1 MSKLAID
8 GGPKVFANGVQT
20 APDWPPKYPETA
32 ELLKEIYFS
41 GHWSFYGQYELEFN
55 RRFAQYTG
63 ADSCHLMANGTV
75 TLEVA
80 LQALGI
86 GPGDEVIVPAVTWL
100 ATGIAPLYV
109 GATPVIVDIE
119 EDTLCLDPAKVEE
132 AITEKTKAIIPV
144 HLFGSMA
151 DMEKLTAIA
160 KKYDLKVIED
170 CAHAH
175 GGVWDGRHVGTLGD
189 AGSFSFQQSKIMSS
203 GEGGACIAMD
213 PVIGEKLGRLSHIGY
228 HNGAKQGEVAAPPP
242 MGLLSHNYRI
252 TEFQAAILLGQ
263 LKDLKE
269 STVLKDRNARKVAER
284 LNKIPGLQMQARGR
298 KADLQSYYQVI
309 YKLDERYLKEGYTVQ
324 NVIEALKAEGV
335 GAGRGSWGGK
345 AMYQMPLWNVP
356 EKDYR
361 IHSRETA
368 ERLLPALINTAAGFF
383 ACSDEEVDMYCRCF
397 EKVMEAYGR

>member
-8 GGPKVFANGVQT
+8 GGKKVFANGVQT

-32 ELLKEIYFS
+32 ELLKELYLHGS
-41 GHWSFYGQYELEFN
+41 WSFYGQYEQEFN
-55 RRFAQYTG
+55 SKFAQYTG

-80 LQALGI
+80 LQALGV

-119 EDTLCLDPAKVEE
+119 EDTLCLDPVKVEQ

-151 DMEKLTAIA
+151 DMEKIMAIA
-160 KKYDLKVIED
+160 RKYDIKVIED

-203 GEGGACIAMD
+203 GEGGACITMD

-228 HNGAKQGEVAAPPP
+228 HKGAKQGEVAAPPP
-242 MGLLSHNYRI
+242 MGLLTHNYRI
-252 TEFQAAILLGQ
+252 TEFQAVILLSQ
-263 LKDLKE
+263 LKELKE
-269 STVLKDRNARKVAER
+269 STVIKDRNARKVAER

-298 KADLQSYYQVI
+298 KADLQSFYQVI
-309 YKLDERYLKEGYTVQ
+309 YKLDESYLKEGYTVD
-324 NVIEALKAEGV
+324 NVIQALKAEGV
-335 GAGRGSWGGK
+335 GAGHGAWGGK
-345 AMYQMPLWNVP
+345 AMYQMSLWNVP

-361 IHSRETA
+361 LHSKETA
-368 ERLLPALINTAAGFF
+368 EKLLPSLINTASGFF
-383 ACSDEEVDMYCRCF
+383 ACCDEEVDMYCQCF
-397 EKVMEAYGR
+397 EKVMEAYSK